1 MKRKKLVAGIIL
13 TLSAAL
19 CGGMDASAV
28 WQMDEVNVVGERYDA
43 DNAQSAPIASGLI
56 GTKQEVGALG
66 KKDVLDVPFQQATF
80 TKQAIETFSQPERSL
95 MDTQSDGYL
104 VFIAFRDGHTRV
116 AGYQYKNPRLLCRRR
131 QLDHERRAQHEP
143 PDDHAYQLF

>member
-1 MKRKKLVAGIIL
+1 MKRKKLLAVIMLA
-13 TLSAAL
+13 LSAAV

-66 KKDVLDVPFQQATF
+66 KKDVLDVPFQQMTF

-95 MDTQSDGYL
+95 MDTLSL
-104 VFIAFRDGHTRV
+104 SPSVTSHTRV
-116 AGYQYKNPRLLCRRR
+116 SGYQYKNPRLFCRRR
-131 QLDHERRAQHEP
+131 QLDHKRRAQHEP